1 MNRIARRLMLLLVTL
16 GLLVPGLSRAQGQG
30 EVTRMIN
37 QGYDLLEQ
45 GKIDQAQK
53 VYEDVLRQDP
63 GQPLALNNL
72 AAIMVKQG
80 NYDQALRYF
89 NQALVRAK
97 GQQVTFSRVCDVN
110 GVCAACRMSEDQF
123 GSDDLEGVI
132 KINIMMVHMAR
143 SAGPTR
149 K

>member
-1 MNRIARRLMLLLVTL
+1 MHRITRHLMLLLVAL
-16 GLLVPGLSRAQGQG
+16 GLLVPGLSRAQGQS
-30 EVTRMIN
+30 EVARLIN

-53 VYEDVLRQDP
+53 IYENVLRQDS

-80 NYDQALRYF
+80 NYDQALRYL
-89 NQALVRAK
+89 NQALPRAK
-97 GQQVTFSRVCDVN
+97 GQLVTFSRVCDVN
-110 GVCAACRMSEDQF
+110 GVCAAYRMSEDQF

-132 KINIMMVHMAR
+132 KINIMMVQMAR